1 MDWLDLL
8 SGQSPIEEAGYGMAC
23 RVLDFLLS
31 QGLKLKNGWEDRIEQ
46 PAIGEPQTA
55 KVAMV
60 EGVIPV
66 ALVVAQ
72 FTIPGE
78 LFPGI
83 NLLEVRSDRIRV
95 VGLAFEE

>member
-31 QGLKLKNGWEDRIEQ
+31 LGLKLRSRWEDRIEQ

-60 EGVIPV
+60 EGTIPA
-66 ALVVAQ
+66 ALVVAR
-72 FTIPGE
+72 FAKLGE
-78 LFPGI
+78 IFPGI
-83 NLLEVRSDRIRV
+83 NLLEVRPDHIRL
-95 VGLAFEE
+95 VGLA